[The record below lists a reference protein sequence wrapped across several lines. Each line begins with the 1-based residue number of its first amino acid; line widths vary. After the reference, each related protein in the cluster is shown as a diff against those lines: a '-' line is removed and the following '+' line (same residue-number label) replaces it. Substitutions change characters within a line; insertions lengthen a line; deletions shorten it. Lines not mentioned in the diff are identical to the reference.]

1 MQYYEN
7 EIQWC
12 ILLSL
17 LNLFEAVDISYFNK

>member
-17 LNLFEAVDISYFNK
+17 LNLFEAVDINYFNK